1 MSGKLEGLRTA
12 WSRVDQGQGPRGA
25 GGGLPRRLTR
35 LEEFRALWGPRSASR
50 RNEVT
55 KEGYCGTL
63 TVRELAML
71 AAADCV
77 NYPEGLDTPLCV
89 EGPDGASCTSVMRP
103 APGGVGGKYLCIKSG
118 TPHVA
123 RETDVTFVA
132 EKVMDGGWE
141 DRRQIP
147 PEDVKDG
154 RFALGR
160 RAAAMAIT
168 CPFCG
173 TVTHTHKWILTGRGK
188 RCSNPKCRA
197 LFGLDMA
204 RGAR

>member
-1 MSGKLEGLRTA
+1 
-12 WSRVDQGQGPRGA
+12 
-25 GGGLPRRLTR
+25 
-35 LEEFRALWGPRSASR
+35 
-50 RNEVT
+50 VT

-89 EGPDGASCTSVMRP
+89 EGHDGASCTSVLRP
-103 APGGVGGKYLCIKSG
+103 APGGVGGKYLCIKSV
-118 TPHVA
+118 TPSA
-123 RETDVTFVA
+123 ERATDVTFVA

-141 DRRQIP
+141 DRRRIP
-147 PEDVKDG
+147 PEGIEDG
-154 RFALGR
+154 RFVGGLGR
-160 RAAAMAIT
+160 RAAAIAIT

-173 TVTHTHKWILTGRGK
+173 TVTHAHKWILTGRGK

-197 LFGLDMA
+197 LFGLDSA
-204 RGAR
+204 KGA